1 VSKPS
6 GVRISSLPPSKK
18 DIMQS
23 SHSTIAEI
31 KDRLNIADVLSSY
44 IPLKKAGANF
54 KAPCPFHHE
63 QTPSLMVSTSKQI
76 WHCFGCGEGGDI
88 FTFVMKYEN
97 VDFGEALK
105 MLADRAGVELP
116 KFNKEDTKE
125 DQYRRRMVEVNDLAA
140 KYYNKVLLQS
150 SQAEAARTYL
160 KVRGLSK
167 ETIEEW
173 GIGFAPEGYHYLE
186 EFLLK
191 RGFTKSELLDAG
203 VSSKGQRGD
212 LYDRFFNRIT
222 FPIKN
227 YSGEVV
233 GFTARTLSDDKKAA
247 KYLNSPETVVYSK
260 SKVIFGLYSSKQAI
274 RKEDCTIV
282 VEGNMDVIS
291 AHQAGFKN
299 VVASSGTAFTF
310 EQLKLLSRLSKNL
323 KFAFDTDQAGAT
335 ATRRALDMAL
345 QLGFTVYIVKIEGAK
360 DPDELIK
367 QDRNKF
373 AKALETA
380 PLYLDYFFEK
390 SFSDFDPSS
399 IEHKKRV
406 AAELVPLLQ
415 SITDP
420 LELSHYSKQLAQRLG
435 VSESTI
441 YEYLAKGKVQKTT
454 EKVAPAKADRLVQS
468 KSYLLERSILGY
480 ALFKPTYKQ
489 KVLEAVDESDF
500 KDPDL
505 RELFKSISAYNGDP
519 GTFLDSVSPDMAE
532 LAKLAQFV
540 VESEYNELVDSPGF
554 ENNFTNVLMEFKE
567 GSTKAAMRTVISE
580 MVAAE
585 KSKDKEKLAELN
597 NKFLKLAQTLNKNQ

>member
-1 VSKPS
+1 
-6 GVRISSLPPSKK
+6 
-18 DIMQS
+18 MQS
-23 SHSTIAEI
+23 SQSTIAEI

-44 IPLKKAGANF
+44 ISLKKAGANF

-63 QTPSLMVSTSKQI
+63 QTPSLMVSMSKQI

-97 VDFGEALK
+97 VDFVEALK
-105 MLADRAGVELP
+105 LLADRAGVELP
-116 KFNKEDTKE
+116 KYNKEDTKE
-125 DQYRRRMVEVNDLAA
+125 DQYKRRLVEINELAS

-150 SQAEAARTYL
+150 SQAETARTYL
-160 KVRGLSK
+160 KGRGLSK

-191 RGFTKSELLDAG
+191 RGFTKKELLDAG

-212 LYDRFFNRIT
+212 LYDRFFNRVT

-247 KYLNSPETVVYSK
+247 KYLNSPETPIYSK
-260 SKVIFGLYSSKQAI
+260 SHIIFGLYSSKQSI

-323 KFAFDTDQAGAT
+323 KFAFDTDQAGAI

-345 QLGFTVYIVKIEGAK
+345 QLGFTVYIVKIEDAK

-367 QDRNKF
+367 KDLKKF
-373 AKALETA
+373 AEALDSA

-399 IEHKKRV
+399 IESKKKV

-420 LELSHYSKQLAQRLG
+420 LELSHYSKQLSQRLG

-441 YEYLAKGKVQKTT
+441 YEYLAKGKVQKTV
-454 EKVAPAKADRLVQS
+454 EKKVPQSSNRLVQS
-468 KSYLLERSILGY
+468 KSYLLERTILGY
-480 ALFKPTYKQ
+480 ALFKPAYKQ
-489 KVLEAVDESDF
+489 KVLEVIEESDF

-505 RELFKSISAYNGDP
+505 KELFKAISAYKGDP
-519 GTFLDSVSPDMAE
+519 LVFLDTLSPDMAE

-540 VESEYNELVDSPGF
+540 VESEYNELSDSPGF
-554 ENNFTNVLMEFKE
+554 EINFSSALMEFKE

-597 NKFLKLAQTLNKNQ
+597 NKFLKLAQTLKKNQ